1 MSVRPVSVGE
11 EIKAFG
17 HPWVNILSLFGATQG
32 LLVYLHR
39 NRIPVTSNWFAAP
52 GRPSLFVFLVV
63 GGYITG
69 GTIAMAAFSDWS
81 LIRLVES
88 HRQDNA
94 LLTDSQTT
102 KTLGY

>member
-17 HPWVNILSLFGATQG
+17 HPWVNIMSLFGASQG

-39 NRIPVTSNWFAAP
+39 HRIPITANWFAAP
-52 GRPSLFVFLVV
+52 GRPSILAFLVV
-63 GGYITG
+63 GGYIAG
-69 GTIAMAAFSDWS
+69 GSLAMAAFSDWS

-88 HRQDNA
+88 HRQDA
-94 LLTDSQTT
+94 SLLTDSQTT